1 MHLIPESWSHFH
13 LLVSVFPSVGLI
25 FALGFYIAA
34 LASNNETL
42 KRASL
47 FVFGCLGVLALPIYL
62 SGHGA
67 LPQLAGRSFISQ
79 QQVDAHYLWSL
90 AAIAAVVLSGLT
102 AWVVLLRARDRPTV
116 PAGALKT
123 VLGLEAVTLLLMSAA
138 AWIG

>member
-34 LASNNETL
+34 LATDNEAL

-67 LPQLAGRSFISQ
+67 LPQLANRPFISQ
-79 QQVDAHYLWSL
+79 QQVDAHYLWSM

-102 AWVVLLRARDRPTV
+102 AWV
-116 PAGALKT
+116 ALWR
-123 VLGLEAVTLLLMSAA
+123 G
-138 AWIG
+138 

>member
-34 LASNNETL
+34 LATDNETL
-42 KRASL
+42 KRACL
-47 FVFGCLGVLALPIYL
+47 FVFGCLGVLALPTYL

-67 LPQLAGRSFISQ
+67 LAQLANRPFTSQ
-79 QQVDAHYLWSL
+79 QQVDVHYFWSL

-102 AWVVLLRARDRPTV
+102 AWVALWRAQHK
-116 PAGALKT
+116 PAVAGVALKA
-123 VLGLEAVTLLLMSAA
+123 VLGLETITLVLM
-138 AWIG
+138 G

>member
-34 LASNNETL
+34 LATDNESF

-47 FVFGCLGVLALPIYL
+47 FVFGCLGVLALPTYL

-67 LPQLAGRSFISQ
+67 LPQLANRPFTSQ
-79 QQVDAHYLWSL
+79 LQVHAHYLWSL

-102 AWVVLLRARDRPTV
+102 AWVALWRGQHRPKV
-116 PAGALKT
+116 PAAALKA
-123 VLGLEAVTLLLMSAA
+123 VLGSGSASP
-138 AWIG
+138 WC